1 MYKLQILGS
10 ERFLPKEENLLQAV
24 TEPRSPESEAEHL
37 IVFPSFIKGTPV
49 SNQFLYFCLYF

>member
-37 IVFPSFIKGTPV
+37 IVFPSFITKVEGRESEIP
-49 SNQFLYFCLYF
+49 